1 MPILNIMKRLIFLLA
16 VIAVSITLSNAQ
28 TNELPSIVG
37 KGRIMTTDGHKIVF
51 TNLTTGID
59 NHSYKTSDD
68 SKSQTI
74 PAENVM
80 SIEQQ
85 TGTEAGKWGLW
96 LGVSGLVGSLLGV
109 LSAKTDA
116 DLYGVETDDTK
127 IVPIVAGITAASAL
141 IGVAIG
147 SGKKKYKTIYTNP
160 KYVNSSILGSVR
172 IGVSCSRKQ
181 GIGLGFQCRF

>member
-1 MPILNIMKRLIFLLA
+1 MKRQFFLLA
-16 VIAVSITLSNAQ
+16 VIAASVTLCNAQ
-28 TNELPSIVG
+28 TSELPSAVG
-37 KGRIMTTDGHKIVF
+37 KGRIMTTDGRKIAF
-51 TNLTTGID
+51 TSLTTGSD
-59 NHSYKTSDD
+59 SHTYKTPASA
-68 SKSQTI
+68 KSQTI

-116 DLYGVETDDTK
+116 DLYGVETDDSK

-147 SGKKKYKTIYTNP
+147 SGKKKYKTLYTNP
-160 KYVNSSILGSVR
+160 KYGNASTSNSVR
-172 IGVSCSRKQ
+172 IGLTCSPKQ
-181 GIGLGFQCRF
+181 GIGAGFQYRF